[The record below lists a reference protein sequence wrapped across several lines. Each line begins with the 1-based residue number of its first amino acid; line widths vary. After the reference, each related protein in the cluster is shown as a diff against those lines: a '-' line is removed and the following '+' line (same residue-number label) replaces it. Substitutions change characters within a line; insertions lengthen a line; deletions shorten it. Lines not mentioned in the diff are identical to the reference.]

1 MATSKKTATK
11 AVSKKTPTKKAA
23 PAAAK
28 KPVYRTDY
36 KPGARVKCQ
45 RRTGE
50 EAKGSVVE
58 VFTKK
63 TGAFIRVNIGT
74 KQVPI
79 IKDFRPAAV
88 RGF

>member
-11 AVSKKTPTKKAA
+11 AVSKETPAKKAA

-36 KPGARVKCQ
+36 KPGTRVKCKS
-45 RRTGE
+45 RTGE
-50 EAKGSVVE
+50 EFKGTVVE
-58 VFTKK
+58 VFSKQ
-63 TGAFIRVNIGT
+63 TGSFISVNIGT

-79 IKDFRPAAV
+79 IKNFRPAVV